1 MLSADL
7 LFRKLS
13 IRSHIPSQASLLPPL
28 LTSLLT
34 SVNSP
39 PRASRLSHVCRSRQR
54 SSSSG
59 LTRSRLRLPL
69 CPNLLHTIH
78 RARLAHRRRSH
89 HTRRAS
95 RLLIADS
102 NTPNNNNNNN
112 NSNNININNARNRT
126 DTAHRLLVILT
137 RMCLLLCLP
146 RRRRPTHTTPKSNK
160 H

>member
-13 IRSHIPSQASLLPPL
+13 IHSHIPSQASLLRPL

-39 PRASRLSHVCRSRQR
+39 PRASRLSHVCRSRRR
-54 SSSSG
+54 SSSNG

-69 CPNLLHTIH
+69 CPNLPHTIH

-102 NTPNNNNNNN
+102 NNTPS
-112 NSNNININNARNRT
+112 NSNNNININNARNRT
-126 DTAHRLLVILT
+126 DMAHRLLVILMRT
-137 RMCLLLCLP
+137 CLLLCLP

>member
-13 IRSHIPSQASLLPPL
+13 TRSHIPSQASLLPPL

-34 SVNSP
+34 SANSP
-39 PRASRLSHVCRSRQR
+39 PRASRLSHVCQSRRR

-69 CPNLLHTIH
+69 CPNLPHTTH

-102 NTPNNNNNNN
+102 NTPNSNNNN
-112 NSNNININNARNRT
+112 NSNARNRT
-126 DTAHRLLVILT
+126 DMAHRLLVILT

-146 RRRRPTHTTPKSNK
+146 RRRRPTHITKPNK

>member
-13 IRSHIPSQASLLPPL
+13 IRSHIPSQASLLRPL

-39 PRASRLSHVCRSRQR
+39 PRASRLSHVCRSRRR
-54 SSSSG
+54 SSSNG

-69 CPNLLHTIH
+69 CPNLPHTIH

-102 NTPNNNNNNN
+102 NTPSNSNNNN
-112 NSNNININNARNRT
+112 NNININNARNRT

-137 RMCLLLCLP
+137 RTCLLLCLP